1 MKKMFKILFIFI
13 IMFGIYESVYASCF
27 MGNGASDSDYNATHG
42 LYDAGDQNGAINT
55 CGPYFS
61 IDNADPYVLFVTLYT
76 NEFAGKGRVSRI
88 FLDYSIGDTNTGSEY
103 YQSSVGMVND
113 INVCPLYLYETSN
126 TDKIGNDTLK
136 VYDTAQSRRSSGKG
150 FFYQKQV
157 KTCRYNNNN
166 IRYVNYTDENGKNFL
181 YMTSSSLNNQ
191 YNSIGRIRNSV
202 DFWFK
207 DLQVLNDAGITDE
220 NIINDIENFEINSC
234 PDIYYLEYSRNKD
247 FHQFFPTESLAKYV
261 QSKNSS
267 NYSGEIY
274 KLTGT
279 AETYSNHMDNSYSA
293 FYTWEN
299 GGYKL
304 CGSDQPDCVNKF
316 SECNDDK
323 KCIMREYYEFSKV
336 VTGISE
342 YCNNVYSNCN
352 YRDNATQYCLK
363 IDDQIKEI
371 RNEFNISNVAACGM
385 SDRIIRWLANIVKWV
400 KYIAPVL
407 VIILGILDF
416 IKAFASGNDDEM
428 KKVKARFVKRLISA
442 ALLFIV
448 PFIIEFV
455 LDVFNLVTDNPYCN
469 LF

>member
-1 MKKMFKILFIFI
+1 MKKILKILFIFI

-61 IDNADPYVLFVTLYT
+61 IDNAEPYVLFVTLYT
-76 NEFAGKGRVSRI
+76 NEFSGKGRVSKI
-88 FLDYSIGDTNTGSEY
+88 YLDYNIGDTHTGSEY
-103 YQSSVGMVND
+103 YQDSIGMVNG
-113 INVCPLYLYETSN
+113 INVCPNYLYETNN

-136 VYDTAQSRRSSGKG
+136 VYDTSQNRRSSGKG
-150 FFYQKQV
+150 FYYQKEV
-157 KTCRYNNNN
+157 KTCRYNGNN
-166 IRYVNYTDENGKNFL
+166 IRIVNYTDENGKHYL
-181 YMTSSSLNNQ
+181 YMTSNALNKQN
-191 YNSIGRIRNSV
+191 NSIARIGNSI

-207 DLQVLNDAGITDE
+207 DTQKLEDNGVTDQ
-220 NIINDIENFEINSC
+220 NIIDDLKKFEISAC
-234 PDIYYLEYSRNKD
+234 PDIYYLEYSRNSD
-247 FHQFFPTESLAKYV
+247 FHHFFPTESLAKKY
-261 QSKNSS
+261 QSSS
-267 NYSGEIY
+267 NYSGEVH
-274 KLTGT
+274 KLSGT
-279 AETYSNHMDNSYSA
+279 AEGYSNHMDNTYSP

-299 GGYKL
+299 GGYKI
-304 CGSDQPDCVNKF
+304 CSSDEPDCVNKF
-316 SECNDDK
+316 SQCNDDK
-323 KCIMREYYEFSKV
+323 NCIMTEYYGFSKIV
-336 VTGISE
+336 REMSE
-342 YCNNVYSNCN
+342 YCNNVYSTCN
-352 YRDNATQYCLK
+352 YKDNATQYCLK
-363 IDDQIKEI
+363 IDDQIKQI
-371 RNEFNISNVAACGM
+371 RDEFNISNVAACGM

-448 PFIIEFV
+448 PFIIEFI